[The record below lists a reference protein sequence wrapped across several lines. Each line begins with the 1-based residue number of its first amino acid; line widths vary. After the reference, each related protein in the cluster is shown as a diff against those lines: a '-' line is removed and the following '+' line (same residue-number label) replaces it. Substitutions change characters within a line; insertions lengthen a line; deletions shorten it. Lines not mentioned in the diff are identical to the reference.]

1 MSDSSHIVRCRP
13 LTAAA
18 FAPYGDVLA
27 PPRDA
32 PQIDFAAQLRNIRA
46 EARPNLAVSRI
57 EPVALPYTAPVLER
71 HEHSAQVFV
80 PLAGARMLLLVC
92 LPAEDGLPRLDTVAA
107 FLGDGSAGINY
118 HLGVWHHP
126 MRVVDRAGEFVML
139 RWDDGSDADTTWH
152 RLQRPLLVVAR

>member
-1 MSDSSHIVRCRP
+1 VQ
-13 LTAAA
+13 A

-27 PPRDA
+27 PPPEVR
-32 PQIDFAAQLRNIRA
+32 QIDFAGQLRNARA
-46 EARPNLAVSRI
+46 GAQANLAVSRV
-57 EPVALPYTAPVLER
+57 EPVTLPYAAPVLER
-71 HEHSAQVFV
+71 HEHSSQLFV

-92 LPAEDGLPRLDTVAA
+92 LPGFDGSPRLDTIAA

-126 MRVVDRAGEFVML
+126 MRVVDHTGEFVML

-152 RLQRPLLVVAR
+152 RLQQPLVVAQ